1 MLVLLSSRRNVK
13 YDWLSLDVGRSSSID
28 SLAPPVPET
37 VPALS
42 WASSG
47 PGVRNDSFRL
57 RRLRLRFFLRL
68 EDLEGLAAGPL
79 SGAGVPKRVPEGVA
93 GP

>member
-1 MLVLLSSRRNVK
+1 MLVLLSVRRNVK
-13 YDWLSLDVGRSSSID
+13 YDWLSLEVGRSPSID

-37 VPALS
+37 VPDLS

-47 PGVRNDSFRL
+47 PGVRNDSCRL
-57 RRLRLRFFLRL
+57 RRLRLRFFRRL
-68 EDLEGLAAGPL
+68 EDLEGLPAEPL
-79 SGAGVPKRVPEGVA
+79 SGAGVFKRVPEGVA